1 MFIKKTRSKNYIYLS
16 LVETYRES
24 GKVHHRTLAKLGRL
38 DQLQKTTSL
47 QQLEANLREL
57 SARDK
62 SAVTFSGNIEE
73 EYRANWGAAVI
84 CKKLWDLYRL
94 DEILG
99 EIVSSSRIHFNLA
112 RVVFL
117 ETLSRIIDPCSKLRL
132 FQNQSKYFG
141 LDPVPLHHFYRA
153 LDYLAIHKD
162 QIEQHLFKVG
172 TSDLGLTVDVVFY
185 DVTTLYFESVEAS
198 DLKDFG
204 YSKDCKF
211 GEVQVV
217 VGLLVTSDG
226 RPVSCNVYPGNTFE
240 TKTMEGA
247 LNDLKNK
254 FEVRQVIIVADRGLN
269 SKLNFHAIRE
279 AGYDYLV
286 GSRLRRMSKKI
297 QNKVVNDSNYRTLS
311 ANEEGT
317 IKYFDFDYDNVV
329 VIQDDNGTKQSKMLK
344 EKLYC
349 FWSSSRAK
357 KDKKDRDRLL
367 KKAEQMVDESTVV
380 GNKRGAKRYIVMDS
394 KKEPK
399 ATTIDDEKIEEDKRW
414 DGFYG
419 IQSSKTDLSH
429 EEVRSAYHSLWKIE
443 ESFRILKSSLETR
456 PMFHWNDQRIKGHVG
471 LCFLSFLLLRTV
483 EIKYHESECSFSPQ
497 KLRDTIN
504 SLEFSQIKVAGAE
517 YSLTSPLNADALS
530 LLGIL
535 EVKPPEAFSSLKSF
549 REHLTKSLIFTS
561 N

>member
-16 LVETYRES
+16 LVETYRE
-24 GKVHHRTLAKLGRL
+24 GKKVCHRTLAKLGRL

-47 QQLEANLREL
+47 QQLEANLKDL
-57 SARDK
+57 STSGK
-62 SAVTFSGNIEE
+62 SVINFSENIEE
-73 EYRANWGAAVI
+73 VHRQNWGATVI

-99 EIVSSSRIHFNLA
+99 GLSSSSRIQFDLA
-112 RVVFL
+112 KVVFL
-117 ETLSRIIDPCSKLRL
+117 EVVSRIVDPCSKLRL
-132 FQNQSKYFG
+132 FLNQSKYFG
-141 LDPVPLHHFYRA
+141 MEPVPLHHLYRA

-162 QIEQHLFKVG
+162 QIEQQLFKIG

-185 DVTTLYFESVEAS
+185 DVTTLYFESVETN

-211 GEVQVV
+211 GEVQIV

-254 FEVRQVIIVADRGLN
+254 FEVRQVVIVADRGLN

-286 GSRLRRMSKKI
+286 GSKLRRMPIKI
-297 QNKVVNDSNYRTLS
+297 QNKVLDDSEYRVLS
-311 ANEEGT
+311 TNQEDT
-317 IKYFDFDYDNVV
+317 IRYFDFDYDNVV
-329 VIQDDNGTKQSKMLK
+329 VTQDEDGRKQSNTLK

-349 FWSSSRAK
+349 FWSNSRAK
-357 KDKKDRDRLL
+357 KDKKDRNRLL
-367 KKAEQMVDESTVV
+367 KKAEQMVDDNVTV
-380 GNKRGAKRYIVMDS
+380 GNKRGAKRYVVTDS

-399 ATTIDDEKIEEDKRW
+399 ATTINDKVIEEDEKW

-419 IQSSKTDLSH
+419 IQSSKTDLSP

-456 PMFHWNDQRIKGHVG
+456 PMFHWNDQRIRGHIT

-483 EIKYHESECSFSPQ
+483 EIKHREREYSFSPQ
-497 KLRDTIN
+497 KLRDIIN
-504 SLEFSQIKVAGAE
+504 SLEFSQVKIGAAE
-517 YSLTSPLNADALS
+517 YSLTSPLNIDASS
-530 LLGIL
+530 LLETLKI
-535 EVKPPEAFSSLKSF
+535 KPPQAFSPFKSF
-549 REHLTKSLIFTS
+549 RKQMLKSITS
-561 N
+561 INS